1 MNEEISRREEEL
13 EDQKAGEP
21 AAVESETEQTDA
33 VEAPVDGQEAEKPEA
48 EESAAGE
55 EPEPEESV
63 AEEAEADKEAP
74 AEESAA
80 DEPAPEEP
88 AGDEPV
94 AAEEPEPE
102 ESVADDAAEEATP
115 AEEPA
120 TEEPAPEE
128 PAAEEAE
135 AEKAPAEEAVS
146 EEEAAESSDTGEA
159 AEQLPDKTAAEAAR
173 AEEEAKSARMRWYV
187 VHTYSGREN
196 KVRETIERMIKNSD
210 MQDLFGKV
218 LVATEEVAEMKKGK
232 KKVSQR
238 KLFPSYI
245 LIEMEMTDEGW
256 AMIESVPGVTHFV
269 GEGKKPFPIPKK
281 EVDRILGRMT
291 KKEGVVP
298 EVPFTIG
305 EHVRVIDGP
314 FADFTGIV
322 DEINPERGKMKV
334 LVSIFGRETP
344 VELDFLQVKGL

>member
-1 MNEEISRREEEL
+1 MVNGLAPKERVGRKEMNEDISKKEKELEEPAVEEATDEEPEAEAKATEEPVTEETAVVEPEAVETAVEEE
-13 EDQKAGEP
+13 
-21 AAVESETEQTDA
+21 AAIE
-33 VEAPVDGQEAEKPEA
+33 PEA
-48 EESAAGE
+48 EEPA
-55 EPEPEESV
+55 SV
-63 AEEAEADKEAP
+63 EEAPPPVEQPEVETQLEETAQEEAPEVKEA
-74 AEESAA
+74 
-80 DEPAPEEP
+80 APM
-88 AGDEPV
+88 
-94 AAEEPEPE
+94 
-102 ESVADDAAEEATP
+102 
-115 AEEPA
+115 
-120 TEEPAPEE
+120 TEED
-128 PAAEEAE
+128 
-135 AEKAPAEEAVS
+135 EKAS
-146 EEEAAESSDTGEA
+146 
-159 AEQLPDKTAAEAAR
+159 
-173 AEEEAKSARMRWYV
+173 RMRWYV

-196 KVRETIERMIKNSD
+196 KVRETIERMIRNTGMEK
-210 MQDLFGKV
+210 LFGKV

-232 KKVSQR
+232 KRVSQR

-305 EHVRVIDGP
+305 EHVSVIDGP

-334 LVSIFGRETP
+334 LVSIFGRDTP